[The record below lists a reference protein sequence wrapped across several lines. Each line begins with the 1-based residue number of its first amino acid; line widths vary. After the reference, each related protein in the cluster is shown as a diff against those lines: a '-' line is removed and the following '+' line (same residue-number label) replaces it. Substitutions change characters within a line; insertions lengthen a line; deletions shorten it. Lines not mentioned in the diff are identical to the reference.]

1 MFEKALKER
10 MAGKLPAEVIVNIT
24 LKPEDRQRLWKIL
37 TDVEE
42 NDFWNEI
49 ANLESGETEAK
60 DKNKSR
66 SS

>member
-10 MAGKLPAEVIVNIT
+10 MNGKLPAEVIVNIT

-37 TDVEE
+37 TDVED